1 MKAPGSIVVLLSVL
15 YLYGHAV
22 NTVGGDTDCNVNQD
36 RTDHLIQSLKGCADA
51 LQSSC
56 TCTSEA
62 ESNCLSKEEILCRLD
77 EQAEKI
83 TKLQES
89 IDNISEMLCIQQP
102 SPLPTSCQDIATQWP
117 NSSSGVYLIA
127 SASGRTHYVYCPFT
141 TLCGSEGW
149 TRVAYLNMSDS
160 SAACPDELQLLQS
173 NDGVR
178 GCGRKS
184 SNTASCNGL
193 TFPSIHYNEIC
204 GRVIGYQIGS
214 TDAVNTNYGGGDNDI
229 NSHYVDGVSITR
241 GSPRQHVWTFMAGLQ
256 ENSINYDGRFE
267 CPCSTGT
274 TQTVQPFIGDSY
286 FCESGT
292 PGRWDSTTFRSQ
304 DPLWDGKECGSIET
318 DCCQASGIPWFHKV
332 IGSPT
337 TDSIE
342 MRVCGDQL
350 TSDENVAVG
359 LVEIY
364 VK

>member
-1 MKAPGSIVVLLSVL
+1 MKAPAVVVLLSVL
-15 YLYGHAV
+15 YLYVHAD
-22 NTVGGDTDCNVNQD
+22 TVGGDTDCNVDQD
-36 RTDHLIQSLKGCADA
+36 RTDHLIQSLKGCTNA

-56 TCTSEA
+56 TPEA
-62 ESNCLSKEEILCRLD
+62 ESNCLSKEEMLYQLD
-77 EQAEKI
+77 EQAKKI

-89 IDNISEMLCIQQP
+89 VDNITEMLRIQQP
-102 SPLPTSCQDIATQWP
+102 SRLPTSCQDIATQWP

-127 SASGRTHYVYCPFT
+127 SASGSTHYVYCPFT

-149 TRVAYLNMSDS
+149 TRVAYLNMSGS
-160 SAACPDELQLLQS
+160 SAACPNELQLLQS

-193 TFPSIHYNEIC
+193 TFPSTDISYSEVC

-214 TDAVNTNYGGGDNDI
+214 TDAVNTNFGGGDNDI

-256 ENSINYDGRFE
+256 ENYIYYDGRFE
-267 CPCSTGT
+267 CPCSNGS
-274 TQTVQPFIGDSY
+274 TQTVQSFIGDSY
-286 FCESGT
+286 FCEAGT
-292 PGRWDSTTFRSQ
+292 PGRWDHTTFRSQ
-304 DPLWDGKECGSIET
+304 DPLWNGKECGAIET
-318 DCCQASGIPWFHKV
+318 ECCEAPGIPWFHKV

-342 MRVCGDQL
+342 MRVCCDQS
-350 TSDENVAVG
+350 TGDENVAVG